1 MRHRTLIIII
11 LSLLLVGGAA
21 AWKFLPH
28 TLSYDECSDVYRHFA
43 DMRLPGVRVTY
54 VQDKIIN
61 DTLRLPVTLLQAET
75 DEGWAAIDS
84 LFGLTA
90 DRNILLNDT
99 TIPDEVKEGF
109 LNNTAEFYVQRAHR
123 ETPVKRIASGDTRPD
138 DVSVYIFPDLRCVTI
153 YETGIKKEELQI
165 IRQNLKELKKR
176 DMPHEFDERS
186 RTQQWNATS
195 DIAFDNLDSL
205 DAARDTS
212 TSSKNNEI
220 FNNL

>member
-61 DTLRLPVTLLQAET
+61 DTLRLPVTLLQAES

-90 DRNILLNDT
+90 DRNKLINDT
-99 TIPDEVKEGF
+99 TIPDEAKRLF
-109 LNNTAEFYVQRAHR
+109 LSNAPQVTLDRAHR
-123 ETPVKRIASGDTRPD
+123 KTPYKSIAPGDTRPD
-138 DVSVYIFPDLRCVTI
+138 DVTVYIFHDLRCVTI
-153 YETGIKKEELQI
+153 YETGIVEEEAQI
-165 IRQNLKELKKR
+165 LFQNHKELK
-176 DMPHEFDERS
+176 ERS

-195 DIAFDNLDSL
+195 DIAFDHLDSL
-205 DAARDTS
+205 DAARDQET
-212 TSSKNNEI
+212 I
-220 FNNL
+220 NL

>member
-90 DRNILLNDT
+90 DRNKLINDT
-99 TIPDEVKEGF
+99 TIPDEAKRLF
-109 LNNTAEFYVQRAHR
+109 LSNAPQFTLYRAHR
-123 ETPVKRIASGDTRPD
+123 KTPYKSIAPGDTRPD
-138 DVSVYIFPDLRCVTI
+138 DVTVYIFHDLRCVTI
-153 YETGIKKEELQI
+153 YETGIVEEEAQI
-165 IRQNLKELKKR
+165 LFQNHKELK
-176 DMPHEFDERS
+176 ERS

-195 DIAFDNLDSL
+195 DIAFDHLDSL

-212 TSSKNNEI
+212 TSS
-220 FNNL
+220 

>member
-1 MRHRTLIIII
+1 MRHRTLIITI
-11 LSLLLVGGAA
+11 LSLLFVGGAA

-54 VQDKIIN
+54 IQDKIIN

-75 DEGWAAIDS
+75 DEGWAAIDI

-90 DRNILLNDT
+90 DRNKLINDT

-123 ETPVKRIASGDTRPD
+123 ETPDKRIASGDIRPD

-153 YETGIKKEELQI
+153 YETGIVEEEAQI
-165 IRQNLKELKKR
+165 LFQNHKELK
-176 DMPHEFDERS
+176 ERS

-195 DIAFDNLDSL
+195 DIAFDHLDSL

>member
-1 MRHRTLIIII
+1 MRHCTLIIII
-11 LSLLLVGGAA
+11 LSLLLVGCAA

-54 VQDKIIN
+54 IQDKIIN

-90 DRNILLNDT
+90 DRNKLINDT
-99 TIPDEVKEGF
+99 TIPDEAKRLF
-109 LNNTAEFYVQRAHR
+109 LSNAPQFTLYRAHR
-123 ETPVKRIASGDTRPD
+123 KTPYKSIAPGDTRPD
-138 DVSVYIFPDLRCVTI
+138 DVTVYIFHDLRCVTI
-153 YETGIKKEELQI
+153 YETGIVEEEAQI
-165 IRQNLKELKKR
+165 LFQNHKELK
-176 DMPHEFDERS
+176 ERS

-195 DIAFDNLDSL
+195 DIAFDHLDSL
-205 DAARDTS
+205 DAARDQET
-212 TSSKNNEI
+212 I
-220 FNNL
+220 NL

>member
-1 MRHRTLIIII
+1 MRHRTLIITL
-11 LSLLLVGGAA
+11 LSLLLVGCAA
-21 AWKFLPH
+21 AWKFIPH
-28 TLSYDECSDVYRHFA
+28 TLSHDECSDVYRHFA

-90 DRNILLNDT
+90 DRNILINDT
-99 TIPDEVKEGF
+99 TIPDEVKRLFLSNSPGF
-109 LNNTAEFYVQRAHR
+109 TCQRSHR
-123 ETPVKRIASGDTRPD
+123 ETPEQKIAPMDLCPD

-165 IRQNLKELKKR
+165 IRQNLKELK
-176 DMPHEFDERS
+176 EQS
-186 RTQQWNATS
+186 RTQQWKATC
-195 DIAFDNLDSL
+195 DAAIDHIDSI
-205 DAARDTS
+205 DAARN
-212 TSSKNNEI
+212 KKQ
-220 FNNL
+220 

>member
-1 MRHRTLIIII
+1 MRHRTLIITI
-11 LSLLLVGGAA
+11 LALLLVGGAA

-90 DRNILLNDT
+90 DRNKLINDT

-109 LNNTAEFYVQRAHR
+109 LNTTTEFYVQRAHR
-123 ETPVKRIASGDTRPD
+123 ETPDKRIASGDIRPD

-153 YETGIKKEELQI
+153 YETGIVEEEAQI
-165 IRQNLKELKKR
+165 LFQNHKELK
-176 DMPHEFDERS
+176 ERS
-186 RTQQWNATS
+186 RSQQWKATC
-195 DIAFDNLDSL
+195 DAALDHIDSL
-205 DAARDTS
+205 DAARNQETI
-212 TSSKNNEI
+212 N
-220 FNNL
+220 F

>member
-1 MRHRTLIIII
+1 MRHRTLIITI
-11 LSLLLVGGAA
+11 LALLLVGGAA

-54 VQDKIIN
+54 IQDKIIN

-90 DRNILLNDT
+90 DSNKLINDT
-99 TIPDEVKEGF
+99 TIPDEVKQLF
-109 LNNTAEFYVQRAHR
+109 LNNAPNFTLYCAHR
-123 ETPVKRIASGDTRPD
+123 KTPYKSIAPGDTRPD

-165 IRQNLKELKKR
+165 IRQNLKEIK
-176 DMPHEFDERS
+176 ERS
-186 RTQQWNATS
+186 RSQQCKATC
-195 DIAFDNLDSL
+195 DIAVDLIDSL
-205 DAARDTS
+205 DAAH
-212 TSSKNNEI
+212 KEK
-220 FNNL
+220 

>member
-11 LSLLLVGGAA
+11 LSLLLVGSAA

-61 DTLRLPVTLLQAET
+61 DTLRLPVTLLQAES

-90 DRNILLNDT
+90 DRNKLINDT

-109 LNNTAEFYVQRAHR
+109 LNNTTEFYVQRAHR
-123 ETPVKRIASGDTRPD
+123 ETPDKRIASGDIRPD

-153 YETGIKKEELQI
+153 YETGIEKEEAQVNN
-165 IRQNLKELKKR
+165 QNLMELK
-176 DMPHEFDERS
+176 ERS

-195 DIAFDNLDSL
+195 DIAFDHLDSL
-205 DAARDTS
+205 DAARNQET
-212 TSSKNNEI
+212 I
-220 FNNL
+220 NL

>member
-54 VQDKIIN
+54 VQDKVIN
-61 DTLRLPVTLLQAET
+61 DPLRLPVTVLQAET

-90 DRNILLNDT
+90 DRNKLINDT
-99 TIPDEVKEGF
+99 TIPDEVKQTF
-109 LNNTAEFYVQRAHR
+109 LRNSPSFTYQRSHR
-123 ETPVKRIASGDTRPD
+123 ETPEQKIAPMDLCPE

-153 YETGIKKEELQI
+153 YETGIEKEEAQVNN
-165 IRQNLKELKKR
+165 QNLMELK
-176 DMPHEFDERS
+176 EQS
-186 RTQQWNATS
+186 RTQQSKATC
-195 DIAFDNLDSL
+195 DAAIDHIDSI
-205 DAARDTS
+205 DAARNQET
-212 TSSKNNEI
+212 I
-220 FNNL
+220 NL

>member
-11 LSLLLVGGAA
+11 LSLLIVGGAA

-43 DMRLPGVRVTY
+43 DMRLSGVSVTY

-90 DRNILLNDT
+90 DRNKLINDT
-99 TIPDEVKEGF
+99 TLPDDVKQTF
-109 LNNTAEFYVQRAHR
+109 LRNSPSFTYQRSHR
-123 ETPVKRIASGDTRPD
+123 ETPDKRIASGDIRPD

-165 IRQNLKELKKR
+165 IRQNLKELKER

-195 DIAFDNLDSL
+195 VIAFDHIDSL
-205 DAARDTS
+205 DAARNHKTE
-212 TSSKNNEI
+212 NI
-220 FNNL
+220 

>member
-1 MRHRTLIIII
+1 MRYRTLIIII

-54 VQDKIIN
+54 IQDKIIN
-61 DTLRLPVTLLQAET
+61 DTLRLPVTLLQAES

-84 LFGLTA
+84 LYGITA
-90 DRNILLNDT
+90 DRNKLINDT
-99 TIPDEVKEGF
+99 TIPDEVKQTF
-109 LNNTAEFYVQRAHR
+109 LRNSPSFTYQRSHR
-123 ETPVKRIASGDTRPD
+123 ETPEQKIAPMDLCPD

-153 YETGIKKEELQI
+153 YETGIPKEKSQIYLQ
-165 IRQNLKELKKR
+165 NSKELR
-176 DMPHEFDERS
+176 ERS

-195 DIAFDNLDSL
+195 DAALDHIDSI
-205 DAARDTS
+205 DAARQQEAI
-212 TSSKNNEI
+212 N
-220 FNNL
+220 F

>member
-1 MRHRTLIIII
+1 MRHRTLIITI
-11 LSLLLVGGAA
+11 LALLLVGGAA

-90 DRNILLNDT
+90 DRNKLINDT
-99 TIPDEVKEGF
+99 TLSDEMKKQLLDNVPSF
-109 LNNTAEFYVQRAHR
+109 TTQCSHR
-123 ETPVKRIASGDTRPD
+123 EAPEQKIAGGDLRPD
-138 DVSVYIFPDLRCVTI
+138 DVIVYIFPDLRCVTI
-153 YETGIKKEELQI
+153 YETGIPKEEAQINLQ
-165 IRQNLKELKKR
+165 NTKELK
-176 DMPHEFDERS
+176 ERTRS
-186 RTQQWNATS
+186 QQWDAIY
-195 DIAFDNLDSL
+195 DIACDHIDSL
-205 DAARDTS
+205 DAAR
-212 TSSKNNEI
+212 KEK
-220 FNNL
+220 

>member
-11 LSLLLVGGAA
+11 LSLLLVGCAA

-43 DMRLPGVRVTY
+43 DFRLPGVRVTY
-54 VQDKIIN
+54 IQDKIIN

-90 DRNILLNDT
+90 DRNKLINDT

-109 LNNTAEFYVQRAHR
+109 LNNTAEFYVHRAHR
-123 ETPVKRIASGDTRPD
+123 ETPDKSIASGDIRPD

-153 YETGIKKEELQI
+153 YETGIVEEEAQI
-165 IRQNLKELKKR
+165 LFQNHKELK
-176 DMPHEFDERS
+176 ERS
-186 RTQQWNATS
+186 RTQQCKATC
-195 DIAFDNLDSL
+195 DAAIDHIDSI
-205 DAARDTS
+205 DAARNQET
-212 TSSKNNEI
+212 I
-220 FNNL
+220 NL

>member
-1 MRHRTLIIII
+1 MRHRTLIITI
-11 LSLLLVGGAA
+11 LTLLLVGGAA

-54 VQDKIIN
+54 IQDKIIN

-90 DRNILLNDT
+90 DRNRLINDT

-123 ETPVKRIASGDTRPD
+123 ETPDKRIASGDTRPD

-153 YETGIKKEELQI
+153 YETGTVEEEAQVNN
-165 IRQNLKELKKR
+165 QNLRELK
-176 DMPHEFDERS
+176 ERS

-195 DIAFDNLDSL
+195 DIAFDHLDSL
-205 DAARDTS
+205 DAARN
-212 TSSKNNEI
+212 KKQ
-220 FNNL
+220 

>member
-90 DRNILLNDT
+90 DRNKLINDT
-99 TIPDEVKEGF
+99 TIPDDVKEKF
-109 LNNTAEFYVQRAHR
+109 IKDAPRFTYQRSHR
-123 ETPVKRIASGDTRPD
+123 KTPEQKIAPMDLCPD

-153 YETGIKKEELQI
+153 YETGIEKEEAQVNN
-165 IRQNLKELKKR
+165 QNLRELK
-176 DMPHEFDERS
+176 ERS
-186 RTQQWNATS
+186 RSQQCKATC
-195 DIAFDNLDSL
+195 DAALDHIDSL
-205 DAARDTS
+205 DASRNK
-212 TSSKNNEI
+212 KNIEQ
-220 FNNL
+220 

>member
-61 DTLRLPVTLLQAET
+61 DTLRLPVTLLQAES

-90 DRNILLNDT
+90 DRNKLINDT
-99 TIPDEVKEGF
+99 TIPDEAKRLF
-109 LNNTAEFYVQRAHR
+109 LSNAPQFTLYRAHR
-123 ETPVKRIASGDTRPD
+123 KTPYKSIAPGDTRPD
-138 DVSVYIFPDLRCVTI
+138 DVTVYIFHDLRCVTI
-153 YETGIKKEELQI
+153 YETGIVEEEAQI
-165 IRQNLKELKKR
+165 LFQNHKELK
-176 DMPHEFDERS
+176 ERS

-195 DIAFDNLDSL
+195 DIAFDHLDSL
-205 DAARDTS
+205 DVARDQET
-212 TSSKNNEI
+212 I
-220 FNNL
+220 NL

>member
-90 DRNILLNDT
+90 DRNKLINDT
-99 TIPDEVKEGF
+99 TIPDEVKRLF
-109 LNNTAEFYVQRAHR
+109 LSNSPSFTYQRSHR
-123 ETPVKRIASGDTRPD
+123 ETPEQKIAPMDLCPE

-153 YETGIKKEELQI
+153 YETDIEKEEAQVNN
-165 IRQNLKELKKR
+165 QNLMELK
-176 DMPHEFDERS
+176 EQS
-186 RTQQWNATS
+186 RTQQWNATFE
-195 DIAFDNLDSL
+195 AACNHLDSL
-205 DAARDTS
+205 NAARN
-212 TSSKNNEI
+212 KKR
-220 FNNL
+220 

>member
-11 LSLLLVGGAA
+11 LSLLLVGCAA

-61 DTLRLPVTLLQAET
+61 DTLRLPVTLLQAES
-75 DEGWAAIDS
+75 DEGWAALDS
-84 LFGLTA
+84 LFGLKA
-90 DRNILLNDT
+90 DRNRLINDT

-123 ETPVKRIASGDTRPD
+123 ETPDKRIASGDTRPD

-153 YETGIKKEELQI
+153 YETGTVEEEAQVNN
-165 IRQNLKELKKR
+165 QNLRELK
-176 DMPHEFDERS
+176 ERS

-195 DIAFDNLDSL
+195 DIAFDHLDSL
-205 DAARDTS
+205 DAARN
-212 TSSKNNEI
+212 KKQ
-220 FNNL
+220 

>member
-1 MRHRTLIIII
+1 MRHRTLIITI
-11 LSLLLVGGAA
+11 LALLLVGGAA

-28 TLSYDECSDVYRHFA
+28 TLSYDEYSDVYRHFA

-54 VQDKIIN
+54 IQDKIIN

-75 DEGWAAIDS
+75 DEGWAALDS

-90 DRNILLNDT
+90 DRNKLLNDT

-123 ETPVKRIASGDTRPD
+123 ETPNKRIASGDIRPD

-153 YETGIKKEELQI
+153 YETGIEKEEAQVNN
-165 IRQNLKELKKR
+165 QNLRELK
-176 DMPHEFDERS
+176 ERS
-186 RTQQWNATS
+186 RSQQWNATS
-195 DIAFDNLDSL
+195 DAACNHLDSL

-212 TSSKNNEI
+212 TSSKKQ
-220 FNNL
+220 

>member
-1 MRHRTLIIII
+1 MRHRTLIITI
-11 LSLLLVGGAA
+11 LALLLVGGAA

-90 DRNILLNDT
+90 DRNKLINDT

-123 ETPVKRIASGDTRPD
+123 ETPDKKIAPGDTRPD

-153 YETGIKKEELQI
+153 YETGIVEEAQVNN
-165 IRQNLKELKKR
+165 QNLRELK
-176 DMPHEFDERS
+176 ERS
-186 RTQQWNATS
+186 RTQQWNATFG
-195 DIAFDNLDSL
+195 AACNHLDSL
-205 DAARDTS
+205 DAARN
-212 TSSKNNEI
+212 KKQ
-220 FNNL
+220 